1 MTSFTKPA
9 TLALTMGAAFI
20 CTELNADPCEDAL
33 DVIHDMVSAL
43 GNGQV
48 APVVNSY
55 SDDGLLVLNNTDFR
69 GPDMLTAAYT
79 EFAAIS
85 PEIRFDY
92 EDLHITGNIALHI
105 APWSMTGT
113 APDGTAVT
121 DSGLSVVVLQ
131 KQDDGEWK
139 ILMDLPHANHAP
151 R

>member
-1 MTSFTKPA
+1 MTSFIKPA
-9 TLALTMGAAFI
+9 ALSLAIATAFFS
-20 CTELNADPCEDAL
+20 TSLNADPREDAL
-33 DVIHDMVSAL
+33 GVIHDMASAM

-48 APVVNSY
+48 ARVVDSY
-55 SDDGLLVLNNTDFR
+55 TQDGLLVLNGTDFR

-85 PEIRFDY
+85 PEIHFEY

-121 DSGLSVVVLQ
+121 DGGLSVVVLQ

-139 ILMDLPHANHAP
+139 ILMDLPHAEAAP
-151 R
+151 E